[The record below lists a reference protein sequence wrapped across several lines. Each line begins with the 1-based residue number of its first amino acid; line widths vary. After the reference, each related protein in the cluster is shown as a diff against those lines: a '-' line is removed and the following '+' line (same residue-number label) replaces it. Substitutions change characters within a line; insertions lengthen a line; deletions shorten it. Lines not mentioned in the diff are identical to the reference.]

1 MSESPASDC
10 VQFLRGVEPRLRA
23 YLYYAGAGREDME
36 DLVQETCLKAHL
48 HWGELAGHP
57 EPAAWVL
64 LVARNLLRNRRK
76 RVELERRAV
85 EARKPEAHRV
95 DPRDPVERAELSAAI
110 QEALAALPE
119 AHREAVLGK
128 IWGGLTWAQI
138 GTHLG
143 VSEDTAARLFARGLR
158 ALRPKIGR
166 FAS

>member
-1 MSESPASDC
+1 M
-10 VQFLRGVEPRLRA
+10 EPRLRA

-36 DLVQETCLKAHL
+36 DLVQDTCLKAHL

-64 LVARNLLRNRRK
+64 LVARNGLRNHRK
-76 RVELERRAV
+76 RADLERRAMV
-85 EARKPEAHRV
+85 ARRAEPHRGVPE
-95 DPRDPVERAELSAAI
+95 DPAEGAELSAAI
-110 QEALAALPE
+110 QVALAKLPE
-119 AHREAVLGK
+119 AHREAVVGK
-128 IWGGLTWAQI
+128 IWGGLNWSQI

-158 ALRPKIGR
+158 ALRPMLGR